1 MMESSEVSETKA
13 TDKRRE
19 MRMSAARPVQLERGQ
34 GVTRN
39 ISTSGVLLETDVDYA
54 EGSEITFAIE
64 LDGPQGEKLMLRSRG
79 EIVRVERRN
88 GKVSIAAKI
97 IASKLESGV

>member
-64 LDGPQGEKLMLRSRG
+64 LDGPQGEKLMLMSRG

-97 IASKLESGV
+97 IASQLESGV